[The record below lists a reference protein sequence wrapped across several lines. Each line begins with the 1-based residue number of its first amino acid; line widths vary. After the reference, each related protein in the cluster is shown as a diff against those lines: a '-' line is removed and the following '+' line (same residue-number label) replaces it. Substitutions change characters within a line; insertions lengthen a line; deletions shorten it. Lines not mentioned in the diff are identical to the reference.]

1 MQTLYFNVNSN
12 LTVGTI
18 LLMQSVVL
26 PGVYQGG
33 YLVVTAVGNVGLVYF
48 VTLENQNPYASE
60 STVLISDAAGTN
72 HLLSCPGTGSASLLG
87 RGECKACR

>member
-48 VTLENQNPYASE
+48 VTLENQNPYASLR
-60 STVLISDAAGTN
+60 SRSDAAGTN
-72 HLLSCPGTGSASLLG
+72 HLLLCPGTGSASLLG